1 MKRLYLLRHAKAV
14 PAEPDIDDHG
24 RALTVKGMQDATAM
38 ARYMRKNEMAP
49 DLALVSSS
57 ARTRQTAEL
66 ALCELDDPPA
76 PQIRDAL
83 YLAEPG
89 KILSM
94 VQGAPASADGILVIG
109 HNPGIEALATL
120 LAREPVRRK
129 ERARRDVLEEKFP
142 TAALAVLEFDI
153 MRWRELSPESG
164 KLVDF
169 VRPRDLYIARRL
181 GCTARRFQPKPISG
195 TGALPILV
203 VRSAIFWPPMAS

>member
-1 MKRLYLLRHAKAV
+1 MH
-14 PAEPDIDDHG
+14 
-24 RALTVKGMQDATAM
+24 DATAM

-66 ALCELDDPPA
+66 ALRELDDPPR
-76 PQIRDAL
+76 PDIREQL

-89 KILSM
+89 KILAIL
-94 VQGAPASADGILVIG
+94 QGAPAAADAILVVG

-142 TAALAVLEFDI
+142 TAALAVLDFDVTK
-153 MRWRELSPESG
+153 WRALAPGDG

-169 VRPRDLYIARRL
+169 VRPRDL
-181 GCTARRFQPKPISG
+181 
-195 TGALPILV
+195 
-203 VRSAIFWPPMAS
+203 